1 MFHLKKLRIMKKY
14 LFLLPL
20 AALAMAACSSEELVE
35 TGAQASDNNALQI
48 RTAMGDVTRGV
59 VWNDGNFA
67 KFHLSTSGTFIQAA
81 SDDAAK
87 ASTDAGAV
95 IDADVNK
102 TSGKW
107 VIGGLTDTN
116 NYYWKSKKDV
126 STFSA
131 YAPVDVKPNVD
142 YTADYNDLSK
152 LQDIVVAFNSGT
164 GSDFSSGVPLYFRHI
179 TSQIIIKADN
189 TATDKVEINVK
200 GIRLNHIRSVGK
212 YATPTASTVEAMPSY
227 TVWSNVTNEQNYV
240 VSTSSRKLTGA
251 AAEISGSN
259 PILLIPQ
266 PLNQMQTTQNGNE
279 YTTTGQFISVLVNIK
294 NIQTGAAVDKVAV
307 YPKGESYDANKYAW
321 AAVDINGSW
330 EPGKK
335 YIYTLH
341 FTDGGYGKV
350 DADQGD
356 GGTSN
361 PGGGEADP
369 GDDVEDS
376 PVKLTLDVKVVDWEE
391 VTEAQ
396 NM

>member
-1 MFHLKKLRIMKKY
+1 MKKY

-376 PVKLTLDVKVVDWEE
+376 PVKVVDWEE